1 MKVKELISL
10 LSKFNGELDVLGE
23 FDSDGDEFMVKI
35 DVNKVYKGNNID
47 DSNWDDD
54 GKEYCIILLK

>member
-47 DSNWDDD
+47 DNNWDDD

>member
-35 DVNKVYKGNNID
+35 DVNKVYKGNNIN